1 MSAPAAATNAL
12 ANADYAVFSPE
23 PFQKFR
29 RWMAND
35 NSKVDVKT
43 KMGSSS
49 YG

>member
-12 ANADYAVFSPE
+12 ANADYAPFSPE
-23 PFQKFR
+23 TFQEFG

-43 KMGSSS
+43 EMGSSS
-49 YG
+49 Y